1 MAKEILHR
9 LEITQDSR
17 LLSPLETWLRRKLKC
32 HSLGL
37 ASLESTMARTK
48 SRLRW
53 LKEGDANTVYFQQHA
68 RYRKKKNFISKLQV
82 DDRLILD
89 QEEKKEAV
97 WGFYNEL
104 LGTARQRDFTLDL
117 LAFHRP
123 ASNLSD
129 LELLLSDEEIWA
141 TINVLP
147 LDKARARWLYWSF
160 LQSGLVSNQ
169 GGFHGC
175 CGLSHARRC

>member
-1 MAKEILHR
+1 
-9 LEITQDSR
+9 
-17 LLSPLETWLRRKLKC
+17 
-32 HSLGL
+32 
-37 ASLESTMARTK
+37 MARTK